1 MKQIFNLAEARAKLS
16 QLVDLAHSGEMVQLA
31 RRGVP
36 VAQIIPIRSKQR
48 PLLGEFE
55 PLKFEITPELLAP
68 AISAED
74 WEAIQRRSDLE
85 LVKLLAEMA
94 DEKSD
99 SK

>member
-1 MKQIFNLAEARAKLS
+1 M
-16 QLVDLAHSGEMVQLA
+16 
-31 RRGVP
+31 P